1 MSQQIIVNNTIE
13 GVTQIIR
20 QAVQSATG
28 WTTVIGPVQGPEP
41 ANQYCIVTNINQFK
55 QPHDVS
61 KYRDTPLGYLEH
73 QRGESTLYFEI
84 QARGFGAMDALD
96 KVTSYLDSQR
106 RDVDLW
112 PYVGSGGHDDSQN
125 ISTYH
130 QGKILEAATI
140 TINIHANLTKENT
153 IEWMNFVDID
163 VKRNHNHV
171 VTIKVPDAEPQTG
184 E

>member
-1 MSQQIIVNNTIE
+1 MSQQIVSNTIE
-13 GVTQIIR
+13 GVTQLIR
-20 QAVQSATG
+20 RAVEAATG
-28 WTTVIGPVQGPEP
+28 WTTIIGPVQGPEP

-55 QPHDVS
+55 QPHDVIS
-61 KYRDTPLGYLEH
+61 YTQTANTYTEH
-73 QRGESTLYFEI
+73 QRGESTLYFEV

-96 KVTSYLDSQR
+96 KVTGYLDSQK
-106 RDVDLW
+106 RDIDLW

-140 TINIHANLTKENT
+140 TININANLTKENSV
-153 IEWMNFVDID
+153 EWMNFVDID
-163 VKRNHNHV
+163 VNRDNNHI
-171 VTIKVPDAEPQTG
+171 VTIIVAEAEPQRV

>member
-1 MSQQIIVNNTIE
+1 MSQQIVNNTIE
-13 GVTQIIR
+13 GVTQLIR
-20 QAVQSATG
+20 RAVEAATG

-41 ANQYCIVTNINQFK
+41 ANQYCIVTLINQFK

-106 RDVDLW
+106 RDIDLW

-130 QGKILEAATI
+130 QGKILEAGTI
-140 TINIHANLTKENT
+140 TININAALTKENA

-163 VKRNHNHV
+163 VNKDHNHI

>member
-1 MSQQIIVNNTIE
+1 MSQQIVSNTIE

-20 QAVQSATG
+20 QAVENATG

-55 QPHDVS
+55 QPHDVI
-61 KYRDTPLGYLEH
+61 KYTQTANAMTEH

-96 KVTSYLDSQR
+96 KVTSYLDSHK
-106 RDVDLW
+106 RDIDLW

-140 TINIHANLTKENT
+140 TININAALTKQNT
-153 IEWMNFVDID
+153 LEWMNFVDID
-163 VKRNHNHV
+163 VKRNHNHI

>member
-1 MSQQIIVNNTIE
+1 MSQQIVSNTIE

-20 QAVQSATG
+20 QVVQSATG

-55 QPHDVS
+55 QPHDVI
-61 KYRDTPLGYLEH
+61 KYTQTANAMTEH

-96 KVTSYLDSQR
+96 KVTSYLDSHK
-106 RDVDLW
+106 RDIDLW

-140 TINIHANLTKENT
+140 TININAALTKQNT
-153 IEWMNFVDID
+153 LEWMNFVDID
-163 VKRNHNHV
+163 VNKDHNHI

>member
-1 MSQQIIVNNTIE
+1 MSVTSSTIE
-13 GVTQIIR
+13 GVTQLIR
-20 QAVQSATG
+20 KAVEAATG
-28 WTTVIGPVQGPEP
+28 WTTIIGPVQGPEP
-41 ANQYCIVTNINQFK
+41 ANQYCIVTMVNQFK
-55 QPHDVS
+55 QPHDVIR
-61 KYRDTPLGYLEH
+61 YTQTATTITEH

-96 KVTSYLDSQR
+96 KVTSYLDSPQ

-130 QGKILEAATI
+130 QGKILEVAVV
-140 TINIHANLTKENT
+140 TININAALTKENSV
-153 IEWMNFVDID
+153 EWMNCVDIGVNRD
-163 VKRNHNHV
+163 NNHI
-171 VTIKVPDAEPQTG
+171 VTTRDPDAEQNQG

>member
-1 MSQQIIVNNTIE
+1 MSQQIVSNTIE
-13 GVTQIIR
+13 GVTQLIR
-20 QAVQSATG
+20 QAVESATG

-55 QPHDVS
+55 QPHDVI
-61 KYRDTPLGYLEH
+61 KYTQTANAMTEH

-96 KVTSYLDSQR
+96 KVTSYLDSHK
-106 RDVDLW
+106 RDIDLW

-125 ISTYH
+125 ISTYN

-140 TINIHANLTKENT
+140 TININAALTKQNT
-153 IEWMNFVDID
+153 LEWMNFVDID
-163 VKRNHNHV
+163 VNKDHNHI

>member
-1 MSQQIIVNNTIE
+1 MSVTSNTIE
-13 GVTQIIR
+13 GVMQLIR
-20 QAVQSATG
+20 TAVEAATG
-28 WTTVIGPVQGPEP
+28 WTTVMGPVQGPEP

-55 QPHDVS
+55 QPHDVI
-61 KYRDTPLGYLEH
+61 KYTQTATTYTQH
-73 QRGESTLYFEI
+73 QRAESTLYFEI
-84 QARGFGAMDALD
+84 QARGFVAMDALD
-96 KVTSYLDSQR
+96 KVTSYFDSPE
-106 RDVDLW
+106 RDIDLW

-140 TINIHANLTKENT
+140 TININAALTKQNT
-153 IEWMNFVDID
+153 LEWMNFVDID
-163 VKRNHNHV
+163 VNRDHNHI

>member
-1 MSQQIIVNNTIE
+1 MSVTSNTIE
-13 GVTQIIR
+13 GVMQLIR
-20 QAVQSATG
+20 TAVEAATG
-28 WTTVIGPVQGPEP
+28 WTTLMGPVQGPEP

-55 QPHDVS
+55 QPHDVI
-61 KYRDTPLGYLEH
+61 KYTQTATTYTQH
-73 QRGESTLYFEI
+73 QRAESTLYFEI

-96 KVTSYLDSQR
+96 KVTSYLDSPE
-106 RDVDLW
+106 RDIDLW

-130 QGKILEAATI
+130 QGKILEAGTI
-140 TINIHANLTKENT
+140 TININANLTKENSVG
-153 IEWMNFVDID
+153 WMNCVDID

>member
-1 MSQQIIVNNTIE
+1 MSQQIISNTIE
-13 GVTQIIR
+13 GVTQLIR
-20 QAVQSATG
+20 RAVEAATG
-28 WTTVIGPVQGPEP
+28 WTTIIGPVQGPEP

-55 QPHDVS
+55 QPHDVIN
-61 KYRDTPLGYLEH
+61 YTQTANTYTEH

-96 KVTSYLDSQR
+96 KLTGYLDSQQ
-106 RDVDLW
+106 RDIDLW

-125 ISTYH
+125 VSTYH
-130 QGKILEAATI
+130 QGKILEVAVI
-140 TINIHANLTKENT
+140 TININANLTKENS

-163 VKRNHNHV
+163 VNRDNNHIV
-171 VTIKVPDAEPQTG
+171 KIKVPDAEPQTG

>member
-1 MSQQIIVNNTIE
+1 MSQQIVSNTIE

-55 QPHDVS
+55 QPHDVI
-61 KYRDTPLGYLEH
+61 KYTQTANAMTEH

-96 KVTSYLDSQR
+96 KVTSYLDSHK
-106 RDVDLW
+106 RDIDLW

-140 TINIHANLTKENT
+140 TININAALTKQNT
-153 IEWMNFVDID
+153 LEWMNFVDID
-163 VKRNHNHV
+163 VNKDHNHI

>member
-1 MSQQIIVNNTIE
+1 MSQQIVSNTIE
-13 GVTQIIR
+13 GVTQLIR
-20 QAVQSATG
+20 QAVQNATG
-28 WTTVIGPVQGPEP
+28 WVTVIGPVQGPEP
-41 ANQYCIVTNINQFK
+41 SNQYCIVTNINQFK
-55 QPHDVS
+55 QPHDVI
-61 KYRDTPLGYLEH
+61 KYTQTANAMTEH

-96 KVTSYLDSQR
+96 KVTSYLDSHK
-106 RDVDLW
+106 RDIDLW

-140 TINIHANLTKENT
+140 TININAALTKQNT
-153 IEWMNFVDID
+153 LEWMNFVDID
-163 VKRNHNHV
+163 VNKDHNHI

>member
-1 MSQQIIVNNTIE
+1 MSQQIVSNTIE

-55 QPHDVS
+55 QPHDVI
-61 KYRDTPLGYLEH
+61 KYTQTANSMTEH

-96 KVTSYLDSQR
+96 KVTSYLDSHK
-106 RDVDLW
+106 RDIDLW

-140 TINIHANLTKENT
+140 TININAALTKQNT
-153 IEWMNFVDID
+153 LEWMNFVDID
-163 VKRNHNHV
+163 VNKDHNHI

>member
-1 MSQQIIVNNTIE
+1 MSQQIVSNTIE

-20 QAVQSATG
+20 QAVENATG
-28 WTTVIGPVQGPEP
+28 WTTIIGPVQGPEP

-55 QPHDVS
+55 QPHDVI
-61 KYRDTPLGYLEH
+61 KYTQTANSMTEH

-96 KVTSYLDSQR
+96 KVTSYLDSHK
-106 RDVDLW
+106 RDIDLW

-140 TINIHANLTKENT
+140 TININAALTKQNT
-153 IEWMNFVDID
+153 LEWMNCVDIIVNRD
-163 VKRNHNHV
+163 HNHI

>member
-1 MSQQIIVNNTIE
+1 MAIISNTIE
-13 GVTQIIR
+13 GVTQLIR
-20 QAVQSATG
+20 EATEKATG
-28 WTTVIGPVQGPEP
+28 WTTIIGPVQGPEP
-41 ANQYCIVTNINQFK
+41 ANQYCVVTNTNHFK
-55 QPHDVS
+55 QPHDVIS
-61 KYRDTPLGYLEH
+61 YTQIDGNLTEK

-96 KVTSYLDSQR
+96 KVTSYLDSPQ

-130 QGKILEAATI
+130 QGKILEVAVV
-140 TINIHANLTKENT
+140 TININAALTKENSV
-153 IEWMNFVDID
+153 EWMNCVDID
-163 VKRNHNHV
+163 VNRDNNHI
-171 VTIKVPDAEPQTG
+171 VTIRVPDAEQNQG